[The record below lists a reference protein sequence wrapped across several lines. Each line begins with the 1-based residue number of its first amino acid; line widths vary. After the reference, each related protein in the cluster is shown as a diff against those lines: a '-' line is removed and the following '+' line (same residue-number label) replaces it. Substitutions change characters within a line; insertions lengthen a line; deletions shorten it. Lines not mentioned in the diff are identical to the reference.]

1 MKSNFFPLCQ
11 FSAIIVFLLL
21 LVVFSDDDSLD
32 HPSHQ
37 TKSFDETYGSAGIN
51 ARNWTL
57 LIISEKSTSNDDEET
72 GIDKEEVEI
81 VEEAENVSKGTKN
94 DDKMIVNTHTVIFTV

>member
-1 MKSNFFPLCQ
+1 M
-11 FSAIIVFLLL
+11 
-21 LVVFSDDDSLD
+21 
-32 HPSHQ
+32 
-37 TKSFDETYGSAGIN
+37 N

-72 GIDKEEVEI
+72 GIDKEGVEI

-94 DDKMIVNTHTVIFTV
+94 DDEMIVNAHTVIFTV

>member
-1 MKSNFFPLCQ
+1 MF
-11 FSAIIVFLLL
+11 

-32 HPSHQ
+32 HQ
-37 TKSFDETYGSAGIN
+37 TKSFDETYGSAGMN

-57 LIISEKSTSNDDEET
+57 IIFSEKSTSNDDEET
-72 GIDKEEVEI
+72 GIDKEGVET

-94 DDKMIVNTHTVIFTV
+94 DDEIFVKTHIVIFTV